1 MLLQNRLSGLKQME
15 LLNKSYGLLYL
26 DSKYKQMKHKQ
37 INTFVLRLTFIFF
50 IHFIFK
56 TGDQSFNSFSE
67 FTYRGG
73 VFSVFF
79 IIYWLLVWYIA
90 SFFHKKI
97 QKKQE
102 NTVKNKKTYPFLIF
116 LFHLL
121 FGLLV
126 SFLLNYFYRIGDL
139 YLFNNVQAW
148 ADVPI
153 FNPELTLGLLTIYM
167 MVFTFDSYYHASI
180 KIKEDQLQM
189 EKLKQENTLAQY
201 LNLKSQIEPHFL
213 FNSLSV
219 LSSVIHTDANLAS
232 EFTIRLS
239 RILRYVIEKNEF
251 LLVPL
256 SEEITFVENYLFLIQ
271 TRFDKGIIFDNTI
284 DNEVINSSYI
294 PPSSLQLLI
303 ENAIKHNKFS
313 DESPLQI
320 KMYND
325 GNSLVVSNN
334 LNIRNDIENSTNMG
348 LDNLTARFTHFS
360 DNQVIINKT
369 DNDFTVTLPIL
380 TNKHYERTNI

>member
-1 MLLQNRLSGLKQME
+1 MKNKQ
-15 LLNKSYGLLYL
+15 LN
-26 DSKYKQMKHKQ
+26 
-37 INTFVLRLTFIFF
+37 IFFIRLTFIFL
-50 IHFIFK
+50 IHFVFK
-56 TGDQSFNSFSE
+56 IGDQSINFFSE
-67 FTYRGG
+67 FTFRGTI
-73 VFSVFF
+73 FSTFF
-79 IIYWLLVWYIA
+79 IVYWLCIWYLA
-90 SFFHKKI
+90 SYLNKKI
-97 QKKQE
+97 QRRQDYSINHKKLY
-102 NTVKNKKTYPFLIF
+102 TFF
-116 LFHLL
+116 LFSFNFVFGFFASLL
-121 FGLLV
+121 A
-126 SFLLNYFYRIGDL
+126 NHIYRIGDIAFFGMEDIWAIVP
-139 YLFNNVQAW
+139 LFNAEF
-148 ADVPI
+148 I
-153 FNPELTLGLLTIYM
+153 LTLLTFYM
-167 MVFTFDSYYHASI
+167 MVFTFDMYYNSSI

-284 DNEVINSSYI
+284 GKDIISSSYI

-313 DESPLQI
+313 DERPLQI
-320 KMYND
+320 KMYNE

-348 LDNLTARFTHFS
+348 LDNLSARFTHFS
-360 DNQVIINKT
+360 DNQVIINSTKT
-369 DNDFTVTLPIL
+369 DFTVTLPIL
-380 TNKHYERTNI
+380 TSEHYERTNI

>member
-1 MLLQNRLSGLKQME
+1 MKNKQ
-15 LLNKSYGLLYL
+15 LN
-26 DSKYKQMKHKQ
+26 
-37 INTFVLRLTFIFF
+37 IFFIRLTFIFL
-50 IHFIFK
+50 IHFVFK
-56 TGDQSFNSFSE
+56 IGDQSFNFFSE
-67 FTYRGG
+67 FTFRGII
-73 VFSVFF
+73 FSTFF
-79 IIYWLLVWYIA
+79 IVYWLCIWYLA
-90 SFFHKKI
+90 SYLNKKI
-97 QKKQE
+97 QRRQDYSINHKKLY
-102 NTVKNKKTYPFLIF
+102 TFF
-116 LFHLL
+116 LFSFNFVFGFFASLLANHL
-121 FGLLV
+121 
-126 SFLLNYFYRIGDL
+126 YRIGDIAFFDMDDIWAIVP
-139 YLFNNVQAW
+139 LFNAEF
-148 ADVPI
+148 I
-153 FNPELTLGLLTIYM
+153 LTLLTFYM
-167 MVFTFDSYYHASI
+167 MVFTFDLYYNSSI

-271 TRFDKGIIFDNTI
+271 TRFDKGIVFDNTI
-284 DNEVINSSYI
+284 DKDIINSSYI

-320 KMYND
+320 KMYNN
-325 GNSLVVSNN
+325 GNRLVVSNN

-348 LDNLTARFTHFS
+348 LDNLSARFAHFS
-360 DNQVIINKT
+360 ENHVIIDKT
-369 DNDFTVTLPIL
+369 DTDFTVTLPIL
-380 TNKHYERTNI
+380 TTQDYERTNI